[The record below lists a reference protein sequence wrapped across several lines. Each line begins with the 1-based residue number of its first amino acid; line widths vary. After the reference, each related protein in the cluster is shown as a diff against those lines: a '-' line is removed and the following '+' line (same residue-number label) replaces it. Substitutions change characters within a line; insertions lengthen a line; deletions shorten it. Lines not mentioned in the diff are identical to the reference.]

1 MRAVTSR
8 KLCFAGLMA
17 ATFCLW
23 GMTIPASAESTKDEP
38 ARQRSSASG
47 GASGGEGAWVRD
59 PRFTYLKMGYC
70 ARIYRC
76 VAPDKVQPGAR
87 HFTVSSPKMQ
97 AGLCRSGVDSA
108 DYCGLCQTDEPKQ
121 PCTYNLK

>member
-8 KLCFAGLMA
+8 NVCFAGFMA
-17 ATFCLW
+17 ATLCLW
-23 GMTIPASAESTKDEP
+23 GMTILASAESTKDQP
-38 ARQRSSASG
+38 VCQRSSAL
-47 GASGGEGAWVRD
+47 GGEGAWVPD
-59 PRFTYLKMGYC
+59 PRFTYLKMGSC

-87 HFTVSSPKMQ
+87 HFTASSPKMQ
-97 AGLCRSGVDSA
+97 AGLCAPGVDSV

-121 PCTYNLK
+121 RCIYNFK